1 MRLLLLLLFPFVA
14 HAASTTI
21 AGANAE
27 GVPEAIQTRAGQ
39 IGVTLLECEDATLG
53 HCRVSLGG
61 TAKNMTATGA
71 IKQGPG
77 VLIGV
82 FVSTSSS
89 CTIALHDN
97 ASAASGTV
105 LLGTTATITAPAY
118 FPLPLEFTNG
128 AYFTEGGTCDVT
140 FYYR

>member
-1 MRLLLLLLFPFVA
+1 MLLCFSGAV
-14 HAASTTI
+14 HAQLI
-21 AGANAE
+21 H
-27 GVPEAIQTRAGQ
+27 
-39 IGVTLLECEDATLG
+39 GVTADGDPVPMQVNSEGQVVMAPLTAEDEPN
-53 HCRVSLGG
+53 VSLAGLP
-61 TAKNMTATGA
+61 KNMTASGA
-71 IKQGPG
+71 IKSGAG
-77 VLIGV
+77 RLVGV

-118 FPLPLEFTNG
+118 FPLPVEFTNG
-128 AYFTEGGTCDVT
+128 AYFVEGGTCDVT